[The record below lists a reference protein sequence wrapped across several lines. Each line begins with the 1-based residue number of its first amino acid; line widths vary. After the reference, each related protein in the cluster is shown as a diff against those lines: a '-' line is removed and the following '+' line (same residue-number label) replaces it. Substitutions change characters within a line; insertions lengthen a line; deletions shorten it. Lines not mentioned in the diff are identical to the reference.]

1 MAMTQGPGKRKARL
15 FRVRGRVHGVG
26 FRFFVERNAA
36 QLGVAGWVC
45 NRADGSVEA
54 WAEAD
59 ETALDAFEAK
69 LRQGPA
75 LSRVDGVKASSVE
88 AGGARGFRVRY

>member
-1 MAMTQGPGKRKARL
+1 MATTQGTGERRARL
-15 FRVRGRVHGVG
+15 YRVRGRVHGVG
-26 FRFFVERNAA
+26 FRYFVERNAA
-36 QLGVAGWVC
+36 RLGVAGWVC

-59 ETALDAFEAK
+59 ETALNAFEAA

-75 LSRVDGVKASSVE
+75 LSRVDGVEASSVDL
-88 AGGARGFRVRY
+88 GGERGFRVRY